1 MVLNKEYCLL
11 LGVTVLEVIL
21 FQQVFVNLILD
32 INHLKV
38 MQAYVE
44 HLRLV
49 DQKYADESNVIENTG
64 FSSYILNFSSAFNF
78 CLSFIYL
85 LCIYIAMSQTLQTT
99 NETKKS
105 FARFCGDFVILN
117 KLVSLWYIFKITFCL
132 FLFIILLVNTSISF
146 TDSGHLLSLLLASF
160 GNIIVI
166 IIISYNLL
174 FPVLLCLNQRL
185 SADLSQLAVEQQD
198 ETRDISYQPLST
210 EDQEKII

>member
-44 HLRLV
+44 DLCLA
-49 DQKYADESNVIENTG
+49 DQKYADESNFTKNSG
-64 FSSYILNFSSAFNF
+64 FLSYILNFSSAFNF

-85 LCIYIAMSQTLQTT
+85 LCIYIAMSQTLQRT

-105 FARFCGDFVILN
+105 FARFCGDFVLITR
-117 KLVSLWYIFKITFCL
+117 LVCLWYIFKITFCL

-146 TDSGHLLSLLLASF
+146 TDSGHLLSLLLVSF

-166 IIISYNLL
+166 IIY
-174 FPVLLCLNQRL
+174 
-185 SADLSQLAVEQQD
+185 QL
-198 ETRDISYQPLST
+198 
-210 EDQEKII
+210 

>member
-1 MVLNKEYCLL
+1 MQSKLL
-11 LGVTVLEVIL
+11 VGYDP
-21 FQQVFVNLILD
+21 F
-32 INHLKV
+32 HW
-38 MQAYVE
+38 
-44 HLRLV
+44 
-49 DQKYADESNVIENTG
+49 
-64 FSSYILNFSSAFNF
+64 FNF
-78 CLSFIYL
+78 CISFCYVGCLLPLTWGLILAILSFKSGL
-85 LCIYIAMSQTLQTT
+85 
-99 NETKKS
+99 NEHKKCEVS
-105 FARFCGDFVILN
+105 KLCGDFIILTR
-117 KLVSLWYIFKITFCL
+117 LVSLWYIFKITFCL

-185 SADLSQLAVEQQD
+185 SADLYQLAVEQQD